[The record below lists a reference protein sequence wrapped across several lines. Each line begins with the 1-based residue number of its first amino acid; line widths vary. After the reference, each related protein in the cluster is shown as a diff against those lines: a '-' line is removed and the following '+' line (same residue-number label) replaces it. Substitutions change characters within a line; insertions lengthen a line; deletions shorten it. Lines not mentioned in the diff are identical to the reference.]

1 MRTLL
6 CVTSLFHQGP
16 ARRVYVGA
24 VQLACGSP
32 VPVVLH
38 VDPRSPASAGGS
50 MSRDVGFGVV
60 PFVCTSTSEVA
71 RVRVLVENFGAA
83 LTLSGTGSAGVWV
96 RRGYGSYRSWQAWA
110 LGLTMSRWAVAC
122 R

>member
-1 MRTLL
+1 M
-6 CVTSLFHQGP
+6 
-16 ARRVYVGA
+16 GA

-38 VDPRSPASAGGS
+38 VDPGSPASAGGS
-50 MSRDVGFGVV
+50 TSRDVGLGVV

-83 LTLSGTGSAGVWV
+83 VTLSGTGSAGVWV
-96 RRGYGSYRSWQAWA
+96 VPI
-110 LGLTMSRWAVAC
+110 VAGMGT
-122 R
+122 RAHDVEVGGRVPVGIPAGR